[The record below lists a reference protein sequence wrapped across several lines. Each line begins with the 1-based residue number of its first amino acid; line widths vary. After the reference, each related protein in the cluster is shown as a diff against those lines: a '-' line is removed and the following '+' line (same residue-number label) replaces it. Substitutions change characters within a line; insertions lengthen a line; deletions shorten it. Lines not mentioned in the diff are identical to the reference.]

1 MWVESGSGCL
11 ENLSPGDET
20 GDKVHPETGFVIK
33 LGWATVTQ
41 LPQGLQLYLKCPGLA
56 FPLRF

>member
-1 MWVESGSGCL
+1 MWVESGSRCL

-20 GDKVHPETGFVIK
+20 GDKVHPETRFVIK
-33 LGWATVTQ
+33 LGWATVT
-41 LPQGLQLYLKCPGLA
+41 QGLQLYLKCPGLA